1 MSENEITH
9 HVIGCAISIHRAL
22 GPGLLESAYEACLY
36 YEVLKAGLFAERQK
50 PVPLIYQEVKLD
62 CGYRADLVV
71 ERKVIV
77 EIKAVDAMNEIHLI
91 QTLTH
96 IKLLDVRLGLL
107 INFNV
112 VRLSEGIKRVANNF
126 K

>member
-1 MSENEITH
+1 MSENDLSYRI
-9 HVIGCAISIHRAL
+9 IGCAIKVHRTL

-36 YEVLKAGLFAERQK
+36 HELLRAELFTERQK
-50 PVPLIYQEVKLD
+50 PIPLIYDEIKLD

-71 ERKVIV
+71 EKKMVV
-77 EIKAVDAMNEIHLI
+77 EIKAVEALNEIHLM
-91 QTLTH
+91 QALTH
-96 IKLLDVRLGLL
+96 LKILDYRLGLL

-112 VRLSEGIKRVANNF
+112 CLLPDGIRRVANNL